1 MMKKVALVLL
11 VIVLLGGAVA
21 YYLFNKKPAQVEDI
35 KSEAI
40 TASALVKAFEANEAE
55 ANKTYLNKVLDV
67 SGVVQELSQNQDGQ
81 MVLVLASDDNPLS
94 GVQCTMREAIA
105 QVKVGDQLTIKGF
118 CNGFVMT
125 VILSDC
131 IKTK

>member
-1 MMKKVALVLL
+1 MKKIALVILVLL
-11 VIVLLGGAVA
+11 LIGGSVG
-21 YYLFNKKPAQVEDI
+21 YYFFNKKPAQVEDI

-40 TASALVKAFEANEAE
+40 TATSLVKAFEADEAA
-55 ANKTYLNKVLDV
+55 ANKQYLNKVMDV
-67 SGVVQELSQNQDGQ
+67 SGTVQEISQNQDGQ
-81 MVLVLASDDNPLS
+81 MVVVLASDENPLS

-105 QVKVGDQLTIKGF
+105 NIKVGDQLTIKGF

-131 IKTK
+131 IQTK

>member
-1 MMKKVALVLL
+1 MMKKIALVLL

-81 MVLVLASDDNPLS
+81 MVLVLAADDNPLS

-105 QVKVGDQLTIKGF
+105 QVKVGDRLTIKGF